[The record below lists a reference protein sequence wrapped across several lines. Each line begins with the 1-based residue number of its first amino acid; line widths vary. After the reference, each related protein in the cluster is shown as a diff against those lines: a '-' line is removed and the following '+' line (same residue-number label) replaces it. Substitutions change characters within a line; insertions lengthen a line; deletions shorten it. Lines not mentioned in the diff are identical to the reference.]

1 MEIDHIFIAV
11 KPQAP
16 EADVLR
22 AFGLQE
28 GTPNRHVG
36 QGTANRRFFFHNL
49 FVELLWLEDAAEAQS
64 PVTLPTQLFARLQP
78 IQPQVSPFGICLRP
92 SVGEAP
98 TVPFAH
104 WFYQPAYLP
113 ASLSIPIAPPT
124 PLQEPMWFMLTFGQP
139 PIHLPAE
146 KRQPLQHQ
154 PALQQVTS
162 VRLHQPIPAVWSQ
175 AAECTITAGCLE
187 VIAATEHWLEL
198 VFDHAKTGNT
208 HDFRPHLPLVLQ
220 Y

>member
-11 KPQAP
+11 KPHAP

-98 TVPFAH
+98 TVQ
-104 WFYQPAYLP
+104 WFCSGGRRTSRWSWSLP
-113 ASLSIPIAPPT
+113 
-124 PLQEPMWFMLTFGQP
+124 
-139 PIHLPAE
+139 
-146 KRQPLQHQ
+146 
-154 PALQQVTS
+154 
-162 VRLHQPIPAVWSQ
+162 
-175 AAECTITAGCLE
+175 
-187 VIAATEHWLEL
+187 
-198 VFDHAKTGNT
+198 
-208 HDFRPHLPLVLQ
+208 
-220 Y
+220 